1 MITEDVSLSENTRRL
16 GYAQNTQIRLYGETF
31 DVISDPVVVG
41 ENLVFVD
48 ALEQK
53 SGHRRRVRIP
63 PAWIQRSRSRR
74 AGGLHGPE
82 TTVSVTALGA

>member
-1 MITEDVSLSENTRRL
+1 MITEDVSLSENIRRL

-63 PAWIQRSRSRR
+63 LNVVHMARQSRPGTSERLR
-74 AGGLHGPE
+74 KTG
-82 TTVSVTALGA
+82 